1 MCKFNY
7 LSLKYPS
14 WYGTKLCK
22 RKNLKSPQWLRSLKT
37 YKQYPFYRL
46 DKILFSKNYE
56 HSCSIIE
63 DGGWHFSW
71 IGDSK
76 TIVDKIE
83 STAHTELN
91 KKEIKDIKNIE
102 EYISNKRSFVDK
114 SNFKTVDIKSTLPNY
129 IYQNREKFRQFLDEN

>member
-1 MCKFNY
+1 M
-7 LSLKYPS
+7 
-14 WYGTKLCK
+14 
-22 RKNLKSPQWLRSLKT
+22 KT